1 MSIEAVRGAGSLHV
15 RARRRD
21 HAASR
26 SLAASNGRWNG
37 PECHA
42 ARAGMHGWEDHFLF
56 ETIDPE
62 TLQTLPRGERGELVI
77 TTLTKKA
84 LPMIRHRTCDI
95 TRLNNEPR
103 IYGRT
108 HVRIMRVTGRDDD
121 MLIVRGVN
129 VFPVAGRG
137 GSSRLS
143 GLGSALSDRAHA
155 GGHA

>member
-1 MSIEAVRGAGSLHV
+1 MPRALVCTAG
-15 RARRRD
+15 R
-21 HAASR
+21 
-26 SLAASNGRWNG
+26 
-37 PECHA
+37 
-42 ARAGMHGWEDHFLF
+42 DHFLF